1 MPRRNRLCVPLDP
14 AYLGSGDLDGD
25 AMVLI
30 KPKIGDVLEPDGCI
44 LADGGTMMRSG
55 VVIIHRS
62 RLRRAKRYG
71 WSEYTEPLPRTPL
84 PHLVAV
90 ARA

>member
-1 MPRRNRLCVPLDP
+1 
-14 AYLGSGDLDGD
+14 
-25 AMVLI
+25 MVLI
-30 KPKIGDVLEPDGCI
+30 KPKIGDVLEPDGLI
-44 LADGGTMMRSG
+44 LTDKGPLSVG

-71 WSEYTEPLPRTPL
+71 WSEYTEPLPRTPM

>member
-1 MPRRNRLCVPLDP
+1 MCFGRHQ
-14 AYLGSGDLDGD
+14 
-25 AMVLI
+25 MI
-30 KPKIGDVLEPDGCI
+30 KYKPGDVLEPSGCI
-44 LADGGTMMRSG
+44 FVRDGEVLHSG

-62 RLRRAKRYG
+62 RLRRAKRFG
-71 WSEYTEPLPRTPL
+71 WVEYDKPFPRTPE